1 MTSGVTVDCGA
12 VLFDMD
18 GVLVDSSGVVERSWR
33 SWALRHG
40 IAESVL
46 MPLIHGRRALE
57 TIALVAPH
65 LDAQAEWQVLIR
77 QELEDTEG
85 FRAFPGAAA
94 LAGALPADRYAIV
107 TSAPRSIAVDRLQRG
122 AIRVPAVMVCA
133 EDVTRGKPAPDG
145 YLLAAERLGVAAAD
159 CVVVEDAAPGVQAGL
174 AAGMRVLGF
183 TTTETAEAMRDATW
197 VVPDISCV
205 TAQSPMAEPPATG
218 PVRIRLD
225 RVVG

>member
-1 MTSGVTVDCGA
+1 MTPAVTVDCGA

-33 SWALRHG
+33 SWARRHG
-40 IAESVL
+40 IAESVV

-94 LAGALPADRYAIV
+94 LAGSLPLDRYAIV
-107 TSAPRSIAVDRLQRG
+107 TSAPRSIAVDRLRRG

-133 EDVTRGKPAPDG
+133 EDVSRGKPAPDG
-145 YLLAAERLGVAAAD
+145 YLLAAERLGVPAGD

-183 TTTETAEAMRDATW
+183 TTTQPAEAMGAATW
-197 VVPDISCV
+197 LVPDISCV
-205 TAQSPMAEPPATG
+205 RAGEPVADG
-218 PVRIRLD
+218 VRLTLTTPR
-225 RVVG
+225 R

>member
-1 MTSGVTVDCGA
+1 M
-12 VLFDMD
+12 
-18 GVLVDSSGVVERSWR
+18 
-33 SWALRHG
+33 
-40 IAESVL
+40 
-46 MPLIHGRRALE
+46 
-57 TIALVAPH
+57 
-65 LDAQAEWQVLIR
+65 
-77 QELEDTEG
+77 
-85 FRAFPGAAA
+85 
-94 LAGALPADRYAIV
+94 PADRYAIV

-145 YLLAAERLGVAAAD
+145 YLLAAEQLGVAAAD
-159 CVVVEDAAPGVQAGL
+159 CIVVEDAAPGVQAGL

-183 TTTETAEAMRDATW
+183 TTTQPAEAMRAATW

-205 TAQSPMAEPPATG
+205 TAQSPMPDRPAAG